1 MGWVVSRSSCDL
13 TVETDSHYI
22 ITLKMPR
29 RRPNII
35 PIERWVVVRRKR
47 APPEC
52 PKLRLRRA
60 ATAWVEEFGNCPPP
74 AVYSPPPAP
83 VTPVATEGAAAGAGA
98 PRRVELKCRGA
109 KYLMKRKEERCEE
122 GKALTLGEL
131 KALILRLK
139 LYGTDLSIVKRSE

>member
-1 MGWVVSRSSCDL
+1 M
-13 TVETDSHYI
+13 ETDSHYL

>member
-1 MGWVVSRSSCDL
+1 M
-13 TVETDSHYI
+13 ETDSHYI

-83 VTPVATEGAAAGAGA
+83 VTPVATEGAAAPAGAGA

-131 KALILRLK
+131 KAIILRLK

>member
-1 MGWVVSRSSCDL
+1 M
-13 TVETDSHYI
+13 ETDSHYI

-83 VTPVATEGAAAGAGA
+83 VTPVATEGAGA

-131 KALILRLK
+131 KAIILRLK

>member
-1 MGWVVSRSSCDL
+1 M
-13 TVETDSHYI
+13 ETDSHYI

-131 KALILRLK
+131 KAIILRLK

>member
-1 MGWVVSRSSCDL
+1 M
-13 TVETDSHYI
+13 ETDSHYL

-98 PRRVELKCRGA
+98 ARRVELKCRGA